1 MFFWYIGVSVVV
13 IYRVFTSSGLDY
25 RLVGGGA
32 LLPLFLDAPLG
43 HMAYGHAFIIGVCL
57 LTLVMLGTIGR
68 PRLLRR
74 QLLCLP
80 IGVLCGLVLSGAF
93 LHDQVFLWPLVG
105 EGFGDVAL
113 IPPLTLLVLS
123 ESIGIAC
130 LGWMWGRFGL
140 RDPERRS
147 LFLRSGRLSEVS
159 R

>member
-1 MFFWYIGVSVVV
+1 LFLWYVGVSVVV
-13 IYRVFTSSGLDY
+13 VHRVFRSSGLDY
-25 RLVGGGA
+25 RLVAAGA
-32 LLPLFLDAPLG
+32 LLPILVDAPIG
-43 HMAYGHAFIIGVCL
+43 HMAYGHAFVVGISML
-57 LTLVMLGTIGR
+57 ALVMVSTIGR

-105 EGFGDVAL
+105 GGFGDVAL

-123 ESIGIAC
+123 EGIGVAC
-130 LGWMWGRFGL
+130 LGWIWGRFGL
-140 RDPERRS
+140 GDPERRS
-147 LFLRSGRLSEVS
+147 SFFRYGRLTEVS

>member
-1 MFFWYIGVSVVV
+1 MFFWYVGVSVVLV
-13 IYRVFTSSGLDY
+13 YRVFSSSGLDY
-25 RLVGGGA
+25 RLIAAGA
-32 LLPLFLDAPLG
+32 LLPLLVDAPLG
-43 HMAYGHAFIIGVCL
+43 HMADGHAFILGIGL
-57 LTLVMLGTIGR
+57 LALVMVGTIGR

-105 EGFGDVAL
+105 GGFGDVAL
-113 IPPLTLLVLS
+113 FPPLTLLVLS

-140 RDPERRS
+140 GDAERRS